1 MGKRDDW
8 CSSKGL
14 ANRKKGMYEKESRG
28 RKISYCMCFGFSA
41 IFFFSA
47 GGLYASRASNAAKIN
62 SDYTNGKLRSGTA
75 PVVPKCDSKATTSP
89 FADASALIT
98 EGLNSFGGDFDSS
111 NTSQTDTIDF
121 GELIAGFEE
130 DFGGF
135 SFDQADQFDTSNYY
149 SNSYANSYSSGY
161 EIENAYDGCNF
172 PTFDVLGLNDPCA
185 VKSPS

>member
-62 SDYTNGKLRSGTA
+62 SDFTKEKIQSGTA
-75 PVVPKCDSKATTSP
+75 ILYQTCGDSGARRWMSHET
-89 FADASALIT
+89 
-98 EGLNSFGGDFDSS
+98 NSFS
-111 NTSQTDTIDF
+111 
-121 GELIAGFEE
+121 GF
-130 DFGGF
+130 
-135 SFDQADQFDTSNYY
+135 
-149 SNSYANSYSSGY
+149 
-161 EIENAYDGCNF
+161 
-172 PTFDVLGLNDPCA
+172 
-185 VKSPS
+185 